1 VTPVVVMG
9 LGEIGRA
16 IARSALATPELRLAG
31 AVDIDRSIV
40 GRPLEDL
47 LGARCPGLR
56 VTSDP
61 SEAFAAA
68 PRGVLLHA
76 TGSSF
81 ERVLPQVQDA
91 VRAGLCVVSTCEEL
105 AYPWLRY
112 EEQAE
117 ELDRLCDENDVAVV
131 GTGVNPGFALD
142 RLPAFLSL
150 ATGPVRHV
158 SARRVVDAG
167 KRREALQRKVGAGLS
182 PARFKELVEGGALG
196 HVGLAESAALAA
208 LGCGLELDE
217 VEEWEIEAVI
227 AKRDHDSRVPV
238 KAGQVAGLHQV
249 VVASLEDRE
258 QVRLELTI
266 AVGAESPRDE
276 VRLEASPPL
285 SLSIPGGV
293 PGDDAT
299 AWAAVH
305 AAASLPMLKGLVT
318 VLDLPAGR

>member
-16 IARSALATPELRLAG
+16 IARAALVTPELKLVG
-31 AVDIDRSIV
+31 AVDVDRSLV
-40 GRPLEDL
+40 GRPLDEL
-47 LGARCPGLR
+47 VGGRCPGVR
-56 VTSDP
+56 VTAEA
-61 SEAFAAA
+61 SEAFSAA
-68 PRGVLLHA
+68 PRGVVLHA

-81 ERVLPQVQDA
+81 ERVLPQIGEA

-105 AYPWLRY
+105 SYPWLRFD
-112 EEQAE
+112 EQAE
-117 ELDRLCDENDVAVV
+117 ELDHLCEEHDVAVV

-150 ATGPVRHV
+150 LTGPVRHV

-167 KRREALQRKVGAGLS
+167 TRREALQRKVGAGLE
-182 PARFKELVEGGALG
+182 PARFRELAERGEIG

-217 VEEWEIEAVI
+217 VEEWEIEPVI
-227 AKRDHDSRVPV
+227 ARRDHASRVPV

-276 VRLEASPPL
+276 VRLEATPPL

-305 AAASLPMLKGLVT
+305 AAAALPMMRGLVT